1 MKNSLGMTLETA
13 LDLGVRLFLFLIF
26 RRKIWALIG
35 CGWLTGVNLS
45 PKKTLEIALETTLDL
60 R

>member
-1 MKNSLGMTLETA
+1 MTLETA